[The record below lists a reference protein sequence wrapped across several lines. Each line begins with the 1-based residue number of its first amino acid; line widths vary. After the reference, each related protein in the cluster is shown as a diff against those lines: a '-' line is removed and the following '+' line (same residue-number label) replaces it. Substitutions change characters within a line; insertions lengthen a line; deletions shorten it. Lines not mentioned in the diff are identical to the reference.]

1 VVADDAA
8 PLRAEDAAGTSLFSL
23 LLAAVLAAYLFS
35 IASVN
40 AGRGLSFAA
49 HSSSSVIVAVLIGAS
64 AGLIA
69 GPGFGVISGA
79 HVPAV
84 AGIVTLLALAVSA
97 TATALMLAW
106 PAVGAMIASILLLII
121 GTASAGAMPGR
132 MLPDWLHI
140 ARDVLPNGL
149 ALDAIRQVEYFD
161 SHGAVVRTLG
171 LAIWAAIPVGLI
183 TLLARRQER

>member
-1 VVADDAA
+1 
-8 PLRAEDAAGTSLFSL
+8 
-23 LLAAVLAAYLFS
+23 
-35 IASVN
+35 
-40 AGRGLSFAA
+40 
-49 HSSSSVIVAVLIGAS
+49 
-64 AGLIA
+64 
-69 GPGFGVISGA
+69 
-79 HVPAV
+79 VPAV

-121 GTASAGAMPGR
+121 GTASAGAMPGP

-161 SHGAVVRTLG
+161 SHGAIVRTLG

-183 TLLARRQER
+183 TLRARRQET